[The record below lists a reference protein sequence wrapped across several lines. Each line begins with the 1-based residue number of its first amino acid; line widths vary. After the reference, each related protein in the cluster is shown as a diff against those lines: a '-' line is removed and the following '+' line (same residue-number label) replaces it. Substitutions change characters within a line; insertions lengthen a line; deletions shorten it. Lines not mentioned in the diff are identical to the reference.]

1 MDDQTLWDLIRKA
14 WTKITKLYQPAVDP
28 HLQDLGLEWRT
39 IGLLLAALTF
49 EPEDT
54 TPGHLTVRGPYT
66 SPDEYLKRLSQAAEK
81 GMLSEAGE
89 NRFRLTTKG
98 RQVAQDFIRVARQA
112 MDSGNPLSAAE
123 TGQIADYMTK
133 LISAS
138 IETPP
143 PPDKWSI
150 KLSMKLLPEEN
161 ASLSYIEQTCSCLEA
176 YRDDSH
182 LAAWQSSSISAT
194 ALETLTLV
202 WRNEA
207 SSLDQLY
214 EKLAYRGYPRQVY
227 ADAIAELRDRKY
239 LSGVLDALR
248 ITHEGQRFRQQVE
261 DLTNQYFFSPW
272 TCLNAQERKSLAGWL
287 TTLWD
292 NLP

>member
-14 WTKITKLYQPAVDP
+14 WTKITKLYQPVVDP
-28 HLQDLGLEWRT
+28 LLQVLGLEWRT
-39 IGLLLAALTF
+39 IGLLLAVLTF

-81 GMLSEAGE
+81 GMLSEVGE
-89 NRFRLTTKG
+89 KCFRLTTKG

-123 TGQIADYMTK
+123 TGQMADYMTR
-133 LISAS
+133 LVFTSVEA
-138 IETPP
+138 PP

-150 KLSMKLLPEEN
+150 KLSMKLLPEEKE
-161 ASLSYIEQTCSCLEA
+161 SLSYIEQTFSCLGA
-176 YRDDSH
+176 FRDDSH
-182 LAAWQSSSISAT
+182 LAAWQSSGLSAT
-194 ALETLTLV
+194 ALESLTLV

-214 EKLAYRGYPRQVY
+214 EKLSYRGYARQVY
-227 ADAIAELRDRKY
+227 ADAIAELRDRQY

-248 ITHEGQRFRQQVE
+248 VTHEGQRFRQQVE

-287 TTLWD
+287 TKLWD